1 MKYFVSI
8 VCLTLTITL
17 RAQTPLPAPIKGVS
31 PALLPDSSIMVSSF
45 TSEGVVRYVHENG
58 EWSTSPDELTKQ
70 INTLTIG
77 DDSNLHFRFSNDYN
91 RIVVRRDQ
99 PEGYSFFEN
108 VRINGEWEYFKEI
121 LLDNPPNT
129 YSMPSFSMDNNK
141 LYILNPDKKSWNK
154 FLVFNDDNAYESSEE
169 YLFDEME
176 GLNDIIALGNNSVL
190 IHARKKKQKE
200 FYFFFSKQLTSG
212 QWTAPQALFKVKA
225 NPEYTGFATTG
236 FDDLLIYT
244 DITDSEVVYLMESP
258 AVVREELQKARRGIQ
273 PNTKSQEIVDNVE
286 RTVSRT
292 ETSDSE
298 FAAFG
303 DVEIAQQIGD
313 EMRKVKNFALLIGV
327 NEYIDPNV
335 NDLDNPIAD
344 AELLRSTLI
353 SQYTF
358 EPGNVRLLK
367 NPGRSDII
375 EALDRLVREVQP
387 QDNLLIFYAGHGLW
401 DERLKTGFWLPAD
414 AAEGSRANWFSN
426 SELVGYVA
434 GIRSKHTLLIA
445 DACFSG
451 GIFKTRDAFTG
462 VTSATFEL
470 FKLPS
475 RKAMTSGT
483 MNTVPDKSV
492 FIEYLVKRLKENS
505 KPFLT
510 SEDLFRSFRKAVINN
525 SPNQQV
531 PQFGE
536 IRETGDEGGDFIFIK
551 K

>member
-1 MKYFVSI
+1 M
-8 VCLTLTITL
+8 
-17 RAQTPLPAPIKGVS
+17 
-31 PALLPDSSIMVSSF
+31 
-45 TSEGVVRYVHENG
+45 
-58 EWSTSPDELTKQ
+58 
-70 INTLTIG
+70 
-77 DDSNLHFRFSNDYN
+77 
-91 RIVVRRDQ
+91 
-99 PEGYSFFEN
+99 
-108 VRINGEWEYFKEI
+108 
-121 LLDNPPNT
+121 
-129 YSMPSFSMDNNK
+129 
-141 LYILNPDKKSWNK
+141 
-154 FLVFNDDNAYESSEE
+154 
-169 YLFDEME
+169 
-176 GLNDIIALGNNSVL
+176 
-190 IHARKKKQKE
+190 
-200 FYFFFSKQLTSG
+200 
-212 QWTAPQALFKVKA
+212 
-225 NPEYTGFATTG
+225 
-236 FDDLLIYT
+236 
-244 DITDSEVVYLMESP
+244 
-258 AVVREELQKARRGIQ
+258 
-273 PNTKSQEIVDNVE
+273 
-286 RTVSRT
+286 
-292 ETSDSE
+292 
-298 FAAFG
+298 AAFG

-367 NPGRSDII
+367 DPGRSDII

-387 QDNLLIFYAGHGLW
+387 QDNLLIFYAGHGLG